1 MPRAMSGL
9 GEPMGRSTKKAIVWN
24 AKTASLLL
32 LFAPALVL
40 LVLFNYIPIGGIV
53 IAFKN
58 FSPFRGILKS
68 PWVGVH
74 HFAAF
79 LGDAKFWSVVRNT
92 VLISF
97 LDIVFGFPAPIVF
110 ALLANEIASSAFKRT
125 MQTISYLPHFLSWVV
140 VFLVFYQFLS
150 PMAGLLNKLLVSIFH
165 IEPVPFLIDKRYF
178 LPVIVFVEIWK
189 SVGWGAILYFATI
202 AGIDSSLYEAAHIDG
217 AGRWRMAWHVTLPSL
232 LSIIVLMFILRISGI
247 FQVGFERIF
256 MFATPLTY
264 DISDVISVYVYRLG
278 LVEAQYS
285 LTTAIGL
292 VQSVLGFTMLFAANR
307 LSGRVVGLGLW

>member
-1 MPRAMSGL
+1 M
-9 GEPMGRSTKKAIVWN
+9 VWN
-24 AKTASLLL
+24 
-32 LFAPALVL
+32 
-40 LVLFNYIPIGGIV
+40 
-53 IAFKN
+53 
-58 FSPFRGILKS
+58 
-68 PWVGVH
+68 
-74 HFAAF
+74 
-79 LGDAKFWSVVRNT
+79 T
-92 VLISF
+92 VYISF
-97 LDIVFGFPAPIVF
+97 LDLVFGFPMPIVF
-110 ALLANEIASSAFKRT
+110 ALLANEIGNTKFKRT

-150 PMAGLLNKLLVSIFH
+150 PMAGLLNKLLVSLFG

-178 LPVIVFVEIWK
+178 LPVIVFVDIWK

-202 AGIDSSLYEAAHIDG
+202 AGIDSALYEAAYIDG
-217 AGRWRMAWHVTLPSL
+217 AGRLRMAWHVTLPSL

-264 DISDVISVYVYRLG
+264 DVSDVISVYVYRLG

-292 VQSVLGFTMLFAANR
+292 IQSVLGFTMLFAANR
-307 LSGRVVGLGLW
+307 LSGRIVGLGLW

>member
-1 MPRAMSGL
+1 MSTSMKR
-9 GEPMGRSTKKAIVWN
+9 PVVWN

-40 LVLFNYIPIGGIV
+40 LILFNYIPIGGIV

-58 FSPFRGILKS
+58 FSPYRGILKS
-68 PWVGVH
+68 PWVGLA
-74 HFAAF
+74 HFASF

-92 VLISF
+92 VFISF
-97 LDIVFGFPAPIVF
+97 LDLVFGFPMPILF
-110 ALLANEIASSAFKRT
+110 ALLANEIGGTAFKRT
-125 MQTISYLPHFLSWVV
+125 MQTVSYLPHFLSWVV

-150 PMAGLLNKLLVSIFH
+150 PMAGLLNKLLVAIFG
-165 IEPVPFLIDKRYF
+165 IKPVPFLIDKRYF
-178 LPVIVFVEIWK
+178 LPVIIFVDIWK

-202 AGIDSSLYEAAHIDG
+202 AGIDSSLYEAAYIDG
-217 AGRWRMAWHVTLPSL
+217 AGRLRMVWHVTLPSL

-256 MFATPLTY
+256 MFATALTY
-264 DISDVISVYVYRLG
+264 DVSDVISVYVYRLG

-292 VQSVLGFTMLFAANR
+292 VQSILGFSMLFAANR
-307 LSGRVVGLGLW
+307 LSGKVVGLGLW